1 MAKDERMLVEANTYL
16 ENNNFLKPAS
26 PVSGD
31 SLPKEFPWVSISL
44 AAVTSSSMYAG
55 LLLKLL

>member
-1 MAKDERMLVEANTYL
+1 MLVEANTYL
-16 ENNNFLKPAS
+16 ENNNFLYPAS

-31 SLPKEFPWVSISL
+31 SLPKEFPWVSVSV